1 MNNTDLKSLEIK
13 KLIESSIVYKDHIT
27 IDLIGIF
34 FHQLMIYATNFYIIK
49 NNKKNYIG
57 KINFPF
63 LNNEYVKE
71 IPKLNFDD
79 NIKRKT
85 SAIHKIIKF
94 IQFFFSFST
103 SIDIEGE
110 GNAFFEKKNFIV
122 RNFFKYKFNQTLNK
136 KIFICLMN
144 LYVSICFNSRVF
156 LIKKCFVKLNY

>member
-79 NIKRKT
+79 NI
-85 SAIHKIIKF
+85 
-94 IQFFFSFST
+94 
-103 SIDIEGE
+103 
-110 GNAFFEKKNFIV
+110 
-122 RNFFKYKFNQTLNK
+122 
-136 KIFICLMN
+136 
-144 LYVSICFNSRVF
+144 
-156 LIKKCFVKLNY
+156 